1 MDNKKKLYLKNGIK
15 ILLFAGILTLGKY
28 SITKCSQINE
38 EERIEIE
45 EYEREKEY
53 QKEDVII
60 GDNLEEIEG
69 TEKIFEP
76 GEHII
81 LKSIGDK
88 DTYDDYQIQSI
99 EGYSILGVCNARLRG
114 MQILYINDVEVEAKA
129 TSLNEETG
137 TYYYQNFGSPTN
149 LEKEEDAKI
158 LIKK

>member
-1 MDNKKKLYLKNGIK
+1 MENKKKLYLKNGIK
-15 ILLFAGILTLGKY
+15 IILFAGLLTLGKC
-28 SITKCSQINE
+28 SITRCSQAEKEQAI
-38 EERIEIE
+38 
-45 EYEREKEY
+45 EKEY

-60 GDNLEEIEG
+60 GNDLEEIEG

-81 LKSIGDK
+81 LKSVGPIHA
-88 DTYDDYQIQSI
+88 YRDYQIQSI
-99 EGYSILGVCNARLRG
+99 EGYSILGVSDDYHWG
-114 MQILYINDVEVEAKA
+114 TEIYYINDVKVEAKA

-149 LEKEEDAKI
+149 LEKEEETKI

>member
-81 LKSIGDK
+81 LKSIGDR
-88 DTYDDYQIQSI
+88 DTYNDYQIQSI